1 MAEIPF
7 FDAWRADVSKVRG
20 VASYQNVPPTCGRVI
35 AAKLCTYV
43 EAQTYLTLEDVYD
56 LDEILM
62 LQNYHDWL
70 ASKQREKEGYG

>member
-1 MAEIPF
+1 M
-7 FDAWRADVSKVRG
+7 
-20 VASYQNVPPTCGRVI
+20 I